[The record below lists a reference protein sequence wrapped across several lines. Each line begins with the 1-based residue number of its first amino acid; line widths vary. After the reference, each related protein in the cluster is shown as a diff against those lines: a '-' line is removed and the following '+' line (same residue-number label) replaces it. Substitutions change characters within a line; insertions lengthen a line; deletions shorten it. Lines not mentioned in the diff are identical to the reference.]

1 MFSHAFFF
9 SLACLSIFWTMNYYS
24 ITQIFFTCVRVLD
37 SLESRAG
44 VGGSSLLPEV
54 AVTLK
59 SKKGA
64 EPQNLENRVDRE
76 PESDKP
82 KISRVSKQ
90 GACTGNVTTK
100 IWKSII
106 WVQDEPSVGWAIS
119 WYRLGYL
126 QLTMC
131 WPHLNKNL
139 GSMDTYY
146 MDVFILMC
154 SIWLSNCSSRW
165 LS

>member
-9 SLACLSIFWTMNYYS
+9 SLAFLSIFWTTNYCS
-24 ITQIFFTCVRVLD
+24 VTQIFFTCVRVLD

-44 VGGSSLLPEV
+44 VGGSSLLPEA

-100 IWKSII
+100 IWRSVIR
-106 WVQDEPSVGWAIS
+106 VQDEPSVEIS
-119 WYRLGYL
+119 WYRPGYL
-126 QLTMC
+126 QLTVC

-139 GSMDTYY
+139 GYY
-146 MDVFILMC
+146 GHI
-154 SIWLSNCSSRW
+154 IWMFSF
-165 LS
+165 